1 MLVIQLKTNNTN
13 INKIGKKSTN
23 HNHDKYITTPEF
35 IKLTA
40 ENFSV
45 RIAQANLVTNTDF
58 DNELV
63 NLNKNIKQ
71 NKTYTC

>member
-1 MLVIQLKTNNTN
+1 MLVIQLKTKNTN
-13 INKIGKKSTN
+13 INKIEKKSAN
-23 HNHDKYITTPEF
+23 HDHDKYIKF

-45 RIAQANLVTNTDF
+45 SIAQANLVTNTDF